1 MPLPG
6 STIGE
11 PARTKS
17 GHRTGIENVT
27 YYMKI
32 VYLKVKTGACK
43 SPIKVGH
50 NHDRHEYNNQVP
62 LPPSSPPHF
71 HPFRCPFC
79 RFFKNISQPR
89 IPLLFT
95 TAMSKV
101 VHRSFSLWYLAV
113 ERICLFIAE
122 KLDTWGLHSRRYIIQ
137 TRAASLSLQGQSCWP
152 GRLMHAHWWI
162 FHALVLHMLTML
174 LRVNFIGIAREKI
187 CACVNFILRVK
198 KSVRAWT
205 LYCAWIL

>member
-6 STIGE
+6 STVNKIR
-11 PARTKS
+11 P
-17 GHRTGIENVT
+17 HTGIENVT
-27 YYMKI
+27 YMKI
-32 VYLKVKTGACK
+32 VHLKVNKTGACK

-122 KLDTWGLHSRRYIIQ
+122 KLDTWGLHSRRCTYYRPERHLWAFRGNRVGLVGSCTRTDEYFTRSFYI
-137 TRAASLSLQGQSCWP
+137 C
-152 GRLMHAHWWI
+152 
-162 FHALVLHMLTML
+162 
-174 LRVNFIGIAREKI
+174 
-187 CACVNFILRVK
+187 
-198 KSVRAWT
+198 
-205 LYCAWIL
+205 